1 VSSRPFGP
9 PSSSLRSRDY
19 SSAAKGAVL
28 TDATILRYIL
38 AGHYGEEKRLAAL
51 ANMPKKRKK
60 REKKDAEPPSLSLA
74 LEALNKLTKP

>member
-1 VSSRPFGP
+1 MSRPFGP

-19 SSAAKGAVL
+19 SSAARGSIL
-28 TDATILRYIL
+28 TDATILKYIL

-60 REKKDAEPPSLSLA
+60 RDKKSEPQTLSLA
-74 LEALNKLTKP
+74 LEALSKLTQ